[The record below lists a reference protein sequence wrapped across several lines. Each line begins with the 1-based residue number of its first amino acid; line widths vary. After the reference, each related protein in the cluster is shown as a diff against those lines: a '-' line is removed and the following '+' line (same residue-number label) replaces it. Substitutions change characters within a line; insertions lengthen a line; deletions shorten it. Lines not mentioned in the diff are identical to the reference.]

1 MLDLIFDYLLVAAV
15 VAVLAAIYF
24 KKAGTTEGVWKAS
37 IRVGLSWP
45 LLVWGW
51 VSSKLKKSDDAET
64 PPPPPPADDKA

>member
-51 VSSKLKKSDDAET
+51 ISTKFKTDDAET
-64 PPPPPPADDKA
+64 PPSDTTPPEDKA